1 MNRGELVHLLLFLL
15 VLALS
20 YYRSNLPDFREHGI
34 YVKGAIVGDILREPG
49 YTLTRIKIE
58 ESEIEEIED
67 RKALLKIYGY
77 LPAEAKEI
85 ALIGDVSVIY
95 NRIFLYAK
103 GSDIDI
109 LPSGRTFRDF
119 LMDRY
124 VRTSGDKDITHLGL
138 AFLFGQPRELLPS
151 DVQRN
156 FLSAGLVHL
165 LVVSG
170 LHVGTVALILSRML
184 PRFQGMKLAL
194 VGIVLYTAFIVP
206 HEPPVLRASLM
217 LSLIL
222 LSLLTFRRPNNLAIL
237 FFSGTAILLIYPYYV
252 FSYSFWLSFIATAY
266 IMLSI
271 KDLQADTKVK
281 TLIASASAFTGVA
294 PLISTFSGISPLSV
308 ILTPLLSPLVLIYS
322 LFGVLSLL
330 TLMSFPPFVDI
341 FNLIGAIF
349 ENSVEIASKL
359 SFKLYP
365 QIGLYE
371 AALLTLAGAVS
382 LYIMRGYWKLIP
394 IALINLWL
402 LLRSI

>member
-1 MNRGELVHLLLFLL
+1 MNRGELIHLLLFLL
-15 VLALS
+15 ALALS
-20 YYRSNLPDFREHGI
+20 YYRSNLPSFKEREI
-34 YVKGAIVGDILREPG
+34 YVKGTIVGDILREPG

-67 RKALLKIYGY
+67 RKATLKVYGY
-77 LPAEAKEI
+77 LPVEAKEI
-85 ALIGDVSVIY
+85 ALIGDVSVIN

-103 GSDIDI
+103 GNDIDI
-109 LPSGRTFRDF
+109 LTPERTLRDV

-124 VRTSGDKDITHLGL
+124 VRISGDKYITHLGL

-156 FLSAGLVHL
+156 FLNTGLVHL

-170 LHVGTVALILSRML
+170 LHVGTVALVLSKML

-194 VGIVLYTAFIVP
+194 IGIVFYTVFIVP
-206 HEPPVLRASLM
+206 HEPPVLRASIM

-222 LSLLTFRRPNNLAIL
+222 LSLLTFRRPNTLAIL
-237 FFSGTAILLIYPYYV
+237 FFSGTAILLAYPHYV
-252 FSYSFWLSFIATAY
+252 FSYSFWLSFVATAY
-266 IMLSI
+266 IILAI
-271 KDLQADTKVK
+271 KNLEANTKVK
-281 TLIASASAFTGVA
+281 TLVASASAFTGVA

-308 ILTPLLSPLVLIYS
+308 IFTPLLSPVVLLYS

-330 TLMSFPPFVDI
+330 TLMSFPPFIDM
-341 FNLIGAIF
+341 FNLVGTVF
-349 ENSVEIASKL
+349 ESAVGLASHF

-365 QIGLYE
+365 QVGFYE
-371 AALLTLAGAVS
+371 AVLLTFAGGVS
-382 LYIMRGYWKLIP
+382 LYLLKGYSKLIP

-402 LLRSI
+402 LFRAL